1 MKKNKMNFD
10 NPIYGELINLGLIS
24 SQNIKKISE
33 HTRDSDVSVY
43 KDAVQGII
51 FLEKYKTNTDYYLQK
66 KYKYKNKNLISK
78 EENESIYIDTNNGG
92 YNLKPLQDDE
102 RRYRSFRHLFENKKL
117 LDYGCGWGGFL
128 SLFGSSENL
137 HGLEIKPEC
146 LEVLE
151 KNLKHIPIK
160 QEIIDFEHKF
170 DVITMFHVLEHMPN
184 QVEVLRNI
192 KDNLEP
198 GGKLIIE
205 VPSANDFLFKF
216 ENLKSYRDF
225 TFFSEHLI
233 LHTYK
238 SLKRFLEVA
247 GFKHIEINFFQRY
260 GLNNH
265 LGWFVENKPGGHTF
279 FETYTDEKI
288 DEEYKKF
295 LCRNKTTD
303 TLIAIAS

>member
-1 MKKNKMNFD
+1 MNFD
-10 NPIYGELINLGLIS
+10 NPIYDELINLKLIS
-24 SQNIKKISE
+24 DRNIKKISDC
-33 HTRDSDVSVY
+33 TRDSDVAVY
-43 KDAVQGII
+43 KDEVQGVI

-66 KYKYKNKNLISK
+66 KYKYENKNLISK
-78 EENESIYIDTNNGG
+78 QKNQPIFIDTNNGG

-102 RRYRSFRHLFENKKL
+102 RRYDTFRHFVENKKL

-128 SLFGSSENL
+128 TLFGLSKNL

-151 KNLKHIPIK
+151 KNLSHITIK
-160 QEIIDFEHKF
+160 QDIKDFENKF

-184 QVEVLRNI
+184 QVDVLRSI
-192 KDNLEP
+192 REMLEP
-198 GGKLIIE
+198 NGKLIIE

-216 ENLKSYRDF
+216 DNLQCYRDF

-233 LHTYK
+233 LHTDK
-238 SLKRFLEVA
+238 TLKGFLEAA
-247 GFKHIEINFFQRY
+247 GFKNIEINFFQRY

-288 DEEYKKF
+288 DNEYKEF
-295 LCRNKTTD
+295 LCRNKNSD